1 MQQGLHITINGPEQ
15 MKGWEENMN
24 LQRIFLIKFLIL
36 TLTLVLFSP
45 CFSQVKKE
53 GSIRF
58 SGAIESISGD
68 LESIVV
74 NEVRIFFSPST
85 AIVNEKE
92 NLLEKGALKLREK
105 VVVEASRTQKG
116 LIAKRIVVMKGKK
129 TL

>member
-1 MQQGLHITINGPEQ
+1 ME
-15 MKGWEENMN
+15 GWEEKMN
-24 LQRIFLIKFLIL
+24 LKKLFLIKFLIL
-36 TLTLVLFSP
+36 TLTLVVFSP

-53 GSIRF
+53 GAIRF

-74 NEVRIFFSPST
+74 NEVRIFISPST
-85 AIVNEKE
+85 TIVNEKE

-116 LIAKRIVVMKGKK
+116 LIAKRIVVIKGKK

>member
-1 MQQGLHITINGPEQ
+1 

-24 LQRIFLIKFLIL
+24 LQKIFLIKFLIL
-36 TLTLVLFSP
+36 TLTLLIFSP
-45 CFSQVKKE
+45 CFSQVKKG

-74 NEVRIFFSPST
+74 NEVRIFISPST

-116 LIAKRIVVMKGKK
+116 LIAKRIVVIKGKK

>member
-1 MQQGLHITINGPEQ
+1 MKPEQHITINGAEY
-15 MKGWEENMN
+15 MKGWEEKMN
-24 LQRIFLIKFLIL
+24 LQKIFLIKFLIL
-36 TLTLVLFSP
+36 TLTLVIFSP

-74 NEVRIFFSPST
+74 NEVRIFISPGT
-85 AIVNEKE
+85 TMVDEKE
-92 NLLEKGALKLREK
+92 NLFEKGALKLRDK

-116 LIAKRIVVMKGKK
+116 LIAERIVVIKGKK